1 MTDKTY
7 EKIPVSSADEA
18 DKIHADAVMERMAR
32 SGYFSA
38 LVEYP
43 IEEGLRYSGVVMPQE
58 SHDLLVKNLGRIQVL
73 KMQASRTM
81 ATVQEVNSD
90 KTELSTEDL
99 QLQVE
104 VNEVEMHTTRVD
116 ALIEAALPHM
126 YTKH

>member
-1 MTDKTY
+1 
-7 EKIPVSSADEA
+7 
-18 DKIHADAVMERMAR
+18 
-32 SGYFSA
+32 
-38 LVEYP
+38 
-43 IEEGLRYSGVVMPQE
+43 
-58 SHDLLVKNLGRIQVL
+58 
-73 KMQASRTM
+73 M